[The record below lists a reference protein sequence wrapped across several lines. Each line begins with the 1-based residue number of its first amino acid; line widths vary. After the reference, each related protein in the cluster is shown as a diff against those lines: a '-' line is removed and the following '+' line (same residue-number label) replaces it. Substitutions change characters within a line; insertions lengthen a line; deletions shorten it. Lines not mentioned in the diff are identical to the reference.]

1 MDPPE
6 KSSRPFDLAA
16 EPLEEALGRASAL
29 CVEIFRRLE
38 ERPVRPPV
46 DRAALERAL
55 RDSLPDQGVGLLAA
69 LDDFARLI
77 LPASMGIPHPLY
89 LGLVNSSPLPGPV
102 LADLLISALNN
113 NGGAFEQSPAL
124 TACEDEVVRQL
135 ARRFGWPDDS
145 EGLFL
150 PGGSFANLQA
160 LVLAREQACPGG
172 GIDAGLRLYT
182 AESAHFSVTR
192 AARIAGFGPAQVVAL
207 PGRGRGELDMAALAA
222 RLDADRRAGLRPTA
236 VVVTIGTTGT
246 GALDDVAAAAEL
258 CRHHG
263 SWLHVDACYGGAA
276 VLLPEL
282 AARFAG
288 VAQADSIA
296 VDPHKW
302 FFVPVTAAALLTRH
316 RALALSAFSAR
327 ASSYVPRAGAP
338 DAWER
343 GMPTTRRASGFAVWM
358 ALRAHGWD
366 SIRQAVARNIAL
378 TRRLEGRLA
387 AAGFRVLPAGELSIA
402 CARWEPPGRSPAAL
416 DGLQTTIAERVIATG
431 QAWFS
436 TVEHQGLRWLRFNLV
451 NLHTRVEHM
460 DRLAALLADT
470 AQAAT

>member
-258 CRHHG
+258 CRG
-263 SWLHVDACYGGAA
+263 RAGRLDRGRSAQVVFRSRDGGRAPDPPPGA
-276 VLLPEL
+276 RTVGVQRARIVLR
-282 AARFAG
+282 AARRRSG
-288 VAQADSIA
+288 C
-296 VDPHKW
+296 
-302 FFVPVTAAALLTRH
+302 LGTRH
-316 RALALSAFSAR
+316 ADHP
-327 ASSYVPRAGAP
+327 PRLRL
-338 DAWER
+338 R
-343 GMPTTRRASGFAVWM
+343 G
-358 ALRAHGWD
+358 
-366 SIRQAVARNIAL
+366 
-378 TRRLEGRLA
+378 
-387 AAGFRVLPAGELSIA
+387 
-402 CARWEPPGRSPAAL
+402 
-416 DGLQTTIAERVIATG
+416 
-431 QAWFS
+431 
-436 TVEHQGLRWLRFNLV
+436 
-451 NLHTRVEHM
+451 
-460 DRLAALLADT
+460 
-470 AQAAT
+470 